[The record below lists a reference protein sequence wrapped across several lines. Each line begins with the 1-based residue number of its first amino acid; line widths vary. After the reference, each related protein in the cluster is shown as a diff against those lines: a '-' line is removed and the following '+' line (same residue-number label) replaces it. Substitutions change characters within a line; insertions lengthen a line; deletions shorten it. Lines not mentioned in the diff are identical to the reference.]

1 MDYQEDIISFQ
12 DFKRIIQSNGSANWI
27 RKLKRS
33 FAICSFHNQMFPRIP
48 TAGPSLGFYLSVDM
62 FDEERGRSIPGT
74 CSKRASCSFVLFTFC
89 VFDS

>member
-33 FAICSFHNQMFPRIP
+33 SPFAHFIIKCFRESPPRGHRLAFIYQL
-48 TAGPSLGFYLSVDM
+48 TCLMKKEAARY
-62 FDEERGRSIPGT
+62 RGHAQ
-74 CSKRASCSFVLFTFC
+74 KELHVSFVLFTFC